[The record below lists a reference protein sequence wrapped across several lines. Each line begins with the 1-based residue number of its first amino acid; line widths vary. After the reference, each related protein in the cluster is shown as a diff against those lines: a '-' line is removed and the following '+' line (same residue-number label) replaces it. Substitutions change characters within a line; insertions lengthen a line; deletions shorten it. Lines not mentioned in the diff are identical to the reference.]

1 MPGRLQHDELVESLE
16 REAGLEPGLLARLL
30 ALESS
35 FPNLSARGQRR
46 ELLRT
51 VSRIM
56 DEAADRARAG
66 EGAQA
71 ADGVDAG

>member
-1 MPGRLQHDELVESLE
+1 MPERLQHDELVENIE
-16 REAGLEPGLLARLL
+16 QEAGLAPGLLTRLL

-35 FPNLSARGQRR
+35 FPNLNARGQRR

-56 DEAADRARAG
+56 DEAADEARARDASQATDGIEAG
-66 EGAQA
+66 
-71 ADGVDAG
+71 